1 MSPRWKKVMGDL
13 RSSPIRTLLVVLS
26 IFIGVFA
33 VGAVLGTEAIV
44 VREMNTQY
52 RSANPANATIS
63 VPEENSF
70 GIDFIRLIRTMDG
83 VGAAEGRR
91 SYGARVQVPA
101 GDWRDISVIA
111 IDDFDTIQINR
122 FQLIAGTSPPPQ
134 REILIERSGLEL
146 LALQVGDMLILE
158 RPDGRQRT
166 LRIAGTVYDP
176 TQAPAVFAGVRGY
189 VTPVT
194 MEWLSGTSQNF
205 NQLLIV
211 SAENR
216 DNFEHNQAVAR
227 TVYER
232 LQRSGRDPSFPLV
245 SDGQHPLNT
254 FISAMVAILGAMGVM
269 AVLLSGF
276 LVTNTI
282 AALLAQQTK
291 QIGIM
296 KSIGARSTQITLM
309 YIVLVLCFG
318 LVAMILAYPLAIIV
332 ARVFASAIATFFNF
346 DLVDTGIP
354 AYVILIQ
361 LTISLIV
368 PLLAALYPVIRGT
381 RLTVRDALDSASG
394 SGYDGG
400 NVIDRL
406 FQRIR
411 GLPRPMLF
419 ALRNTFRR
427 KGRVILTL
435 LTLTLGGA
443 IFISIFSVRD
453 SLMLTL
459 DNIIA
464 SLFNYDVAISFQR
477 GYREELVIN
486 EAQRI
491 PGVVAVEPWN
501 ISSTRRIRPDNTE
514 SATITLWAVPP
525 DSQMVRPTLIEG
537 RWLLPGDQNA
547 IVVSAG
553 VLQNEPDV
561 HVGDEIVLNIR
572 GRDTTWRVVGQVV
585 TIGAV
590 PWAYVSYDVYA
601 RVARQMGS
609 VSSLY
614 LQTEPRTGAMQ
625 DQVARVL
632 EDHLSSLG
640 VNVSGTE
647 TGARIRADN
656 ETFFNVLIAVLLG
669 MALLIAVVGGLGL
682 TGTMSLNV
690 LERTREIG
698 VMRAIGASDR
708 TVLQVVMVEGI
719 VLGLLSWLLGAA
731 ISFPASIFL
740 SQQIGRL
747 LFTFP
752 LDFLF
757 SIQGALIWLVVSL
770 VLAAVASFFP
780 AWNAARVTV
789 RDVLAYE

>member
-1 MSPRWKKVMGDL
+1 MSPRWKKVIGDL
-13 RSSPIRTLLVVLS
+13 RSNPTRTLLVVLS

-63 VPEENSF
+63 VPEEDSF
-70 GIDFIRLIRTMDG
+70 GTEFIRLIRAMDV
-83 VGAAEGRR
+83 VGEAEGRR

-166 LRIAGTVYDP
+166 LRIAGSVYDP

-194 MEWLSGTSQNF
+194 MEWLSGTAQDF
-205 NQLLIV
+205 NQLLIL

-232 LQRSGRDPSFPLV
+232 LQRSGRDPAFPQV

-254 FISAMVAILGAMGVM
+254 FINAMVAILGAMGIM

-282 AALLAQQTK
+282 SALLAQQTK

-318 LVAMILAYPLAIIV
+318 LVAMALAYPLAIIV
-332 ARVFASAIATFFNF
+332 ARVFAYGIATFFNF
-346 DLVDTGIP
+346 DLVDTSIP
-354 AYVILIQ
+354 TYIIIIQ
-361 LTISLIV
+361 LAISLIV
-368 PLLAALYPVIRGT
+368 PLLAALYPVISGT
-381 RLTVRDALDSASG
+381 RLTVRDALDSEGGA
-394 SGYDGG
+394 GYGG
-400 NVIDRL
+400 NLIDRL
-406 FQRIR
+406 FQQIR
-411 GLPRPMLF
+411 GLPRPMLLS
-419 ALRNTFRR
+419 LRNTFRR

-443 IFISIFSVRD
+443 IFISIFSIRD

-459 DNIIA
+459 DNIIV
-464 SLFNYDVAISFQR
+464 SLFNYDVAISFER

-501 ISSTRRIRPDNTE
+501 ISGTRRIRPDNTE
-514 SATITLWAVPP
+514 SETITLWAVPP
-525 DSQMVRPTLIEG
+525 DSQMVRPTIIEG
-537 RWLLPGDQNA
+537 RWLLPEDQNA

-561 HVGDEIVLNIR
+561 QVGDEIVLNIR
-572 GRDTTWRVVGQVV
+572 GRDITWRVVGQVV

-590 PWAYVSYDVYA
+590 PWAYVSYDVYG
-601 RVARQMGS
+601 RVSRQMGS

-614 LQTEPRTGAMQ
+614 VQTEPSTGAMQ
-625 DQVARVL
+625 DQVAAVL

-640 VNVSGTE
+640 VNVTGTE

-656 ETFFNVLIAVLLG
+656 ETFFNVLISVLLG

-698 VMRAIGASDR
+698 VMRAIGASDS
-708 TVLQVVMVEGI
+708 TVLQVVMVEGV

-731 ISFPASIFL
+731 ISFPASIFF
-740 SQQIGRL
+740 SQQIGIL

-757 SIQGALIWLVVSL
+757 SMQGALIWLVISL

-780 AWNAARVTV
+780 AWNASRVTV

>member
-1 MSPRWKKVMGDL
+1 MSPRWKKVIGDL
-13 RSSPIRTLLVVLS
+13 RSNPTRTLLVVLS

-63 VPEENSF
+63 VSEEDSF
-70 GIDFIRLIRTMDG
+70 GTEFIRLIRNMDV
-83 VGAAEGRR
+83 VGEAEGRR

-166 LRIAGTVYDP
+166 LRIAGSVYDP

-194 MEWLSGTSQNF
+194 MEWLSGTAQDF
-205 NQLLIV
+205 NQLLIL

-227 TVYER
+227 KVYER
-232 LQRSGRDPSFPLV
+232 LQRSGRDPAFPLV

-254 FISAMVAILGAMGVM
+254 FINAMVAILGAMGIM

-318 LVAMILAYPLAIIV
+318 LVAMALAYPLAIMV
-332 ARVFASAIATFFNF
+332 ARVFAYAIATFFNF
-346 DLVDTGIP
+346 DLVDTGVPTYIM
-354 AYVILIQ
+354 IIQ
-361 LTISLIV
+361 LAISLIV
-368 PLLAALYPVIRGT
+368 PLLAALYPVISGT
-381 RLTVRDALDSASG
+381 RLTVRDALDSEGGAGYG
-394 SGYDGG
+394 S
-400 NVIDRL
+400 NLIDRL
-406 FQRIR
+406 IQQIR
-411 GLPRPMLF
+411 GLPRPMLLS
-419 ALRNTFRR
+419 LRNTFRR
-427 KGRVILTL
+427 KGRISLTL

-443 IFISIFSVRD
+443 IFISIFSIRD

-459 DNIIA
+459 DNIIV
-464 SLFNYDVAISFQR
+464 SLFNYDVAISFER

-501 ISSTRRIRPDNTE
+501 ISGTRRIRPDNTE

-537 RWLLPGDQNA
+537 RWLLPEDQNA

-553 VLQNEPDV
+553 VLQNETDV
-561 HVGDEIVLNIR
+561 QVGDEIVLNIR

-590 PWAYVSYDVYA
+590 PWAYVSYDVYG

-614 LQTEPRTGAMQ
+614 IQTEPRTGAMQ
-625 DQVARVL
+625 DQVAAVL
-632 EDHLSSLG
+632 EDHLGSLG
-640 VNVSGTE
+640 VNVTGTE

-656 ETFFNVLIAVLLG
+656 ETFFNVLISVLLG

-698 VMRAIGASDR
+698 VMRAIGASDS

-719 VLGLLSWLLGAA
+719 VLGFLSWLLGAV
-731 ISFPASIFL
+731 ISFPASIFFC
-740 SQQIGRL
+740 QQIGTL

-757 SIQGALIWLVVSL
+757 SMQGALIWLVISL

-780 AWNAARVTV
+780 AWKASHVTV